1 MARTQL
7 GHSYRGLALT
17 GPRRSLG
24 RAFLPSLPIMDQPQ
38 PQLTGT
44 LTTELGE
51 AHFAM
56 RSGRLEY
63 QPGGWG
69 RAEAMKLAVD
79 TGGWQD
85 PVARHT

>member
-1 MARTQL
+1 
-7 GHSYRGLALT
+7 
-17 GPRRSLG
+17 
-24 RAFLPSLPIMDQPQ
+24 MDQPQ

-51 AHFAM
+51 AHVAM

-79 TGGWQD
+79 TGGRQD
-85 PVARHT
+85 PGRHVRTAGLWRESPGEPLPPGSKDRGSRITL